1 MTAKPVTQRS
11 AFDLLV
17 LLRTKKISAL
27 ELANEYIRQIER
39 LNPQINALVDFDPDR
54 VRAQARS
61 IDASTKK
68 LGALAGL
75 PVTVK
80 SSISTAGYRCE
91 IGSVVNRSRH
101 VCWRTR
107 QRQRRFRT
115 GARAFHRHLLA
126 EADSRTHSRH
136 GASAALRRPIFVSRR
151 HRSHGPHHRRREA
164 VVSPALGAGFG

>member
-54 VRAQARS
+54 VRALARS

-91 IGSVVNRSRH
+91 IGSMVNRGSVPSQDATVVARL
-101 VCWRTR
+101 RAA
-107 QRQRRFRT
+107 
-115 GARAFHRHLLA
+115 GAVILA
-126 EADSRTHSRH
+126 IR
-136 GASAALRRPIFVSRR
+136 G
-151 HRSHGPHHRRREA
+151 
-164 VVSPALGAGFG
+164 